1 MKKLIS
7 RRNFL
12 KVCALAGSA
21 AALSACGGGKSTGS
35 GNSAAAAVDTTG
47 AVTFP
52 LSEKVT
58 FTGMTSF
65 PVGSEPEPNNRT
77 IFKRLE
83 EQTNVHIDWTA
94 IQSDQW
100 SDKIT
105 LNMSNP
111 NTLTDFV
118 FTADFTDSN
127 LLRYADQGVILNL
140 EDYIDNNM
148 PNLQKVFEQYP
159 EYRTMCTD
167 SDGHI
172 WALPWIEQLGSEKT
186 AIQTIGNMSFI
197 NTKWLNFLGLSMPT
211 TVDEFE
217 QVLMAFRDNAASIKA
232 EYGIDGDIIPMSC
245 IVNNGDQTPAS
256 SSMVSAK
263 ATAMQTKTVISP
275 LPTTGKSSVPPP
287 SRATVMVWTGCTSC
301 MPRSSSTRSASRR
314 SGPPMFPRAR
324 LAAMVSASAGML
336 PTLTT

>member
-21 AALSACGGGKSTGS
+21 AALSACGGKSTGS
-35 GNSAAAAVDTTG
+35 GDSAAAAVDVTG

-148 PNLQKVFEQYP
+148 PYLQKVFEQYP

-217 QVLMAFRDNAASIKA
+217 QVLIAFRDNAASIKA
-232 EYGIDGDIIPMSC
+232 EYGIAGGSGFSADEKGSAEQ
-245 IVNNGDQTPAS
+245 NGQKEKRFNS
-256 SSMVSAK
+256 LL
-263 ATAMQTKTVISP
+263 IFHYFY
-275 LPTTGKSSVPPP
+275 L
-287 SRATVMVWTGCTSC
+287 
-301 MPRSSSTRSASRR
+301 
-314 SGPPMFPRAR
+314 
-324 LAAMVSASAGML
+324 LNLSAGQTAAQRQSL
-336 PTLTT
+336 SYVHFKNFRRILQVCNRSC

>member
-35 GNSAAAAVDTTG
+35 SNSAAAAVDTTG

-100 SDKIT
+100 NDKIT

-140 EDYIDNNM
+140 E
-148 PNLQKVFEQYP
+148 
-159 EYRTMCTD
+159 
-167 SDGHI
+167 
-172 WALPWIEQLGSEKT
+172 
-186 AIQTIGNMSFI
+186 
-197 NTKWLNFLGLSMPT
+197 
-211 TVDEFE
+211 
-217 QVLMAFRDNAASIKA
+217 
-232 EYGIDGDIIPMSC
+232 
-245 IVNNGDQTPAS
+245 
-256 SSMVSAK
+256 
-263 ATAMQTKTVISP
+263 
-275 LPTTGKSSVPPP
+275 
-287 SRATVMVWTGCTSC
+287 
-301 MPRSSSTRSASRR
+301 
-314 SGPPMFPRAR
+314 R
-324 LAAMVSASAGML
+324 LH
-336 PTLTT
+336 

>member
-21 AALSACGGGKSTGS
+21 AALSACGGKSTGS
-35 GNSAAAAVDTTG
+35 GDSAAAAVDVTG

-148 PNLQKVFEQYP
+148 PYLQKVFEQYP

-217 QVLMAFRDNAASIKA
+217 
-232 EYGIDGDIIPMSC
+232 
-245 IVNNGDQTPAS
+245 
-256 SSMVSAK
+256 
-263 ATAMQTKTVISP
+263 
-275 LPTTGKSSVPPP
+275 
-287 SRATVMVWTGCTSC
+287 
-301 MPRSSSTRSASRR
+301 
-314 SGPPMFPRAR
+314 
-324 LAAMVSASAGML
+324 
-336 PTLTT
+336 

>member
-1 MKKLIS
+1 MPASWLVPLKAEDIPEFYEPVRSSVTRKKKHEKGENTMKKLIS

-21 AALSACGGGKSTGS
+21 AALSACGGKSTGGS
-35 GNSAAAAVDTTG
+35 NSAAAAVDVTG

-148 PNLQKVFEQYP
+148 PYRQISTLQ
-159 EYRTMCTD
+159 
-167 SDGHI
+167 
-172 WALPWIEQLGSEKT
+172 
-186 AIQTIGNMSFI
+186 
-197 NTKWLNFLGLSMPT
+197 
-211 TVDEFE
+211 
-217 QVLMAFRDNAASIKA
+217 
-232 EYGIDGDIIPMSC
+232 IIPS
-245 IVNNGDQTPAS
+245 QYT
-256 SSMVSAK
+256 
-263 ATAMQTKTVISP
+263 
-275 LPTTGKSSVPPP
+275 
-287 SRATVMVWTGCTSC
+287 
-301 MPRSSSTRSASRR
+301 
-314 SGPPMFPRAR
+314 
-324 LAAMVSASAGML
+324 
-336 PTLTT
+336 

>member
-21 AALSACGGGKSTGS
+21 AALSACGGKSTGS
-35 GNSAAAAVDTTG
+35 GNSAAADVDVTG

-148 PNLQKVFEQYP
+148 PYLQKVFEQYP

-245 IVNNGDQTPAS
+245 IVNNGDQDPS
-256 SSMVSAK
+256 ILINGLAK
-263 ATAMQTKTVISP
+263 ATAMQTRTATSL

-301 MPRSSSTRSASRR
+301 MPRSSLTRSASRR

>member
-35 GNSAAAAVDTTG
+35 SNSAAAAVDTTG
-47 AVTFP
+47 AVEFP
-52 LSEKVT
+52 LPEKVT

-94 IQSDQW
+94 IQPDQW

-111 NTLTDFV
+111 NTLTDLV
-118 FTADFTDSN
+118 FTADFSDSN

-148 PNLQKVFEQYP
+148 PISRRSLRSTRSTAP
-159 EYRTMCTD
+159 CAPTARAT
-167 SDGHI
+167 SGHC
-172 WALPWIEQLGSEKT
+172 LGS
-186 AIQTIGNMSFI
+186 
-197 NTKWLNFLGLSMPT
+197 
-211 TVDEFE
+211 
-217 QVLMAFRDNAASIKA
+217 
-232 EYGIDGDIIPMSC
+232 
-245 IVNNGDQTPAS
+245 S
-256 SSMVSAK
+256 SSAQK
-263 ATAMQTKTVISP
+263 R
-275 LPTTGKSSVPPP
+275 PP
-287 SRATVMVWTGCTSC
+287 SRPLAT
-301 MPRSSSTRSASRR
+301 
-314 SGPPMFPRAR
+314 
-324 LAAMVSASAGML
+324 
-336 PTLTT
+336 

>member
-21 AALSACGGGKSTGS
+21 AALSACGGGKSTGGS
-35 GNSAAAAVDTTG
+35 NSAAAAVDTTG
-47 AVTFP
+47 AVEFP

-127 LLRYADQGVILNL
+127 LLRYADQGVILSL

-148 PNLQKVFEQYP
+148 PNLQKVFEKYP

-172 WALPWIEQLGSEKT
+172 WALPWIEQLGAEKT
-186 AIQTIGNMSFI
+186 KIG
-197 NTKWLNFLGLSMPT
+197 
-211 TVDEFE
+211 
-217 QVLMAFRDNAASIKA
+217 
-232 EYGIDGDIIPMSC
+232 
-245 IVNNGDQTPAS
+245 
-256 SSMVSAK
+256 
-263 ATAMQTKTVISP
+263 
-275 LPTTGKSSVPPP
+275 
-287 SRATVMVWTGCTSC
+287 RAHV
-301 MPRSSSTRSASRR
+301 
-314 SGPPMFPRAR
+314 
-324 LAAMVSASAGML
+324 
-336 PTLTT
+336 

>member
-21 AALSACGGGKSTGS
+21 AALSACGGGKSTG
-35 GNSAAAAVDTTG
+35 GNNSAAAAVDVTG

-148 PNLQKVFEQYP
+148 PYLQKVFEQYP

-172 WALPWIEQLGSEKT
+172 WALPWIEQLGAEKT

-245 IVNNGDQTPAS
+245 IVNNGDQDPSILINAL
-256 SSMVSAK
+256 AK
-263 ATAMQTKTVISP
+263 ATATLTRTVILP
-275 LPTTGKSSVPPP
+275 LPTTGKSSAPHPAGLPRWSGLAAQAVC
-287 SRATVMVWTGCTSC
+287 RA
-301 MPRSSSTRSASRR
+301 SSLTRSASRR

>member
-35 GNSAAAAVDTTG
+35 SNSAAAAVDVTG
-47 AVTFP
+47 AVAFP

-100 SDKIT
+100 SDKIP
-105 LNMSNP
+105 LNHLHPPPPPGFSFSQLSLPPTTRSAPHTRLQPKLGN
-111 NTLTDFV
+111 
-118 FTADFTDSN
+118 
-127 LLRYADQGVILNL
+127 
-140 EDYIDNNM
+140 YIDNNM

-167 SDGHI
+167 SEGHI
-172 WALPWIEQLGSEKT
+172 WALPWIEQLGSK
-186 AIQTIGNMSFI
+186 
-197 NTKWLNFLGLSMPT
+197 
-211 TVDEFE
+211 
-217 QVLMAFRDNAASIKA
+217 R
-232 EYGIDGDIIPMSC
+232 
-245 IVNNGDQTPAS
+245 
-256 SSMVSAK
+256 
-263 ATAMQTKTVISP
+263 
-275 LPTTGKSSVPPP
+275 PP
-287 SRATVMVWTGCTSC
+287 SRPLAT
-301 MPRSSSTRSASRR
+301 
-314 SGPPMFPRAR
+314 
-324 LAAMVSASAGML
+324 
-336 PTLTT
+336 

>member
-35 GNSAAAAVDTTG
+35 SNSAAAAVDVTG

-148 PNLQKVFEQYP
+148 PYLQKVFEQYP

-167 SDGHI
+167 SEGHI
-172 WALPWIEQLGSEKT
+172 WALPWIEQLGAEKT
-186 AIQTIGNMSFI
+186 AIQTVGNMSFI

-217 QVLMAFRDNAASIKA
+217 QVLMAFRDNAASLKA
-232 EYGIDGDIIPMSC
+232 EYGIDGDIIPMS
-245 IVNNGDQTPAS
+245 
-256 SSMVSAK
+256 
-263 ATAMQTKTVISP
+263 
-275 LPTTGKSSVPPP
+275 
-287 SRATVMVWTGCTSC
+287 
-301 MPRSSSTRSASRR
+301 
-314 SGPPMFPRAR
+314 
-324 LAAMVSASAGML
+324 
-336 PTLTT
+336 